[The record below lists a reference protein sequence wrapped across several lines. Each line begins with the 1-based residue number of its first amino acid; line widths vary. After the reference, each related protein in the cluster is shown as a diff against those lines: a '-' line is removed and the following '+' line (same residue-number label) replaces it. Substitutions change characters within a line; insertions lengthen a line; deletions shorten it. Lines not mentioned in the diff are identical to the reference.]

1 MSRGDASTGCSWAP
15 IGARRVSFPVPLA
28 QSLDPESA
36 EASESAKPTEST
48 DVGFSHIALTVRN
61 SATSIDFYARYAG
74 MEVVHERGESGKRV
88 VWLSD
93 LSRPFAIVL
102 IEVEEVEG
110 RLSGI
115 AHLGTSCASAAEVD
129 RLCELAEREGHLI
142 LGPSDDGPP
151 VGYWALLRDPD
162 GHNLE
167 LSYGQQVALAV
178 GTARTRQLA

>member
-1 MSRGDASTGCSWAP
+1 M
-15 IGARRVSFPVPLA
+15 PLA

-36 EASESAKPTEST
+36 EASESAKPTESA

>member
-1 MSRGDASTGCSWAP
+1 MSREDASRGCNQAP
-15 IGARRVSFPVPLA
+15 QSARRVSFRVPHA
-28 QSLDPESA
+28 QSLRA
-36 EASESAKPTEST
+36 EPAE
-48 DVGFSHIALTVRN
+48 VGFSHIALTVRN
-61 SATSIDFYARYAG
+61 AATSIDFYSRYAG
-74 MEVVHERGESGKRV
+74 MEVVHERGEFGKRV

-115 AHLGTSCASAAEVD
+115 AHLGTSCASAEEVD
-129 RLCELAEREGHLI
+129 RLCALAEQEDHLI

-167 LSYGQQVALAV
+167 LSYGQQVALTV
-178 GTARTRQLA
+178 GTARSRHPD